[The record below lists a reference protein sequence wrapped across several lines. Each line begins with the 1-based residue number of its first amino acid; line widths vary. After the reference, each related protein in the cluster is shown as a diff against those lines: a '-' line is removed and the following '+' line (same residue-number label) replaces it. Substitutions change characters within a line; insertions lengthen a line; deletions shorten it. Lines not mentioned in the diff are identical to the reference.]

1 MRTPIP
7 ASFIRVADS
16 LRDLCALLHNAAGS
30 RRIWR
35 QLAFRAN
42 ARRSSRNEHAAN
54 QAGSHRPFSGGSQAS
69 GCPAKAAS
77 ATPSAAATLPE
88 PPPPNWPINDHPAPA
103 TISWDSSGLRINAAN
118 SSLRQIL
125 ADVAT
130 ATGAK
135 VEGLG
140 SDERVYGDYG
150 PGPVRDVLS
159 QLLQG
164 SSYNILMLGDQAQG
178 EPLQIVLS
186 ARHSGPAP
194 ATAGA
199 TTPAENDDDAAE
211 TEIDNQ
217 PLQPS
222 PMAPIHPGLVPE
234 APCARLSRFW
244 RTCSASSRISSRPS
258 SRLHRAPHQINSSL
272 PRMGAIREARLYP
285 ARS

>member
-7 ASFIRVADS
+7 HRLSVSRILFETCVPFFTM
-16 LRDLCALLHNAAGS
+16 LLAAGVFGAS
-30 RRIWR
+30 LLSA
-35 QLAFRAN
+35 QMP
-42 ARRSSRNEHAAN
+42 AAPPATN
-54 QAGSHRPFSGGSQAS
+54 TPQTKPDHTAHSAVGHKPPAA
-69 GCPAKAAS
+69 AKAAS
-77 ATPSAAATLPE
+77 ATPSAAATPPE

-222 PMAPIHPGLVPE
+222 PMAPIHPGFGPGGSVRTPQQVLEDMQRQQQNQQPTQQPPPPS
-234 APCARLSRFW
+234 AP
-244 RTCSASSRISSRPS
+244 PN
-258 SRLHRAPHQINSSL
+258 Q
-272 PRMGAIREARLYP
+272 
-285 ARS
+285 